1 MYKFSDMVT
10 KMRSSEIRKLM
21 KMAANPD
28 VISFSGGMPNPDLF
42 PVELMEKIYSE
53 IPQQVKQAG
62 FQYCPTAGYP
72 PLIQSLKNYLSEKG
86 LPLEGNDLIITT
98 GAQQSINLVTRVF
111 VDPGDRVISEFPCFI
126 GAAATFNSYQADM
139 TTIPIDNEGPDPVA
153 FEQALSMQPIAKL
166 VYLTPFFHNP
176 AGIIYSRERKQTVIE
191 ILCQHKMVLLE
202 DDPYGELYF
211 DETDKELTVPI
222 KALAGEQ
229 FPICY
234 AGSFSKII
242 GPGLRLGWLLAPS
255 EIIEKCE
262 LAKQSMDACSSTY
275 SQVLA
280 HHFMQ
285 SGAMPGYLEFLRAE
299 YKERS
304 QIMLDAMT
312 KYMPDTCTWT
322 IPRGGFYIWVT
333 LQEHMDA
340 TEILTKSLQAGA
352 VFVIG
357 KAFDPENR
365 RNNCLRLAFSHT
377 PKEKIATG
385 IRIVA
390 DAIKNLS

>member
-28 VISFSGGMPNPDLF
+28 VISFSGGMPNPELF
-42 PVELMEKIYSE
+42 PVERLEKIYKE
-53 IPQQVKQAG
+53 IPLATKQAG

-72 PLIQSLKNYLSEKG
+72 PLIQILKNYLAEKG

-98 GAQQSINLVTRVF
+98 GAQQAINLVTRVF

-139 TTIPIDNEGPDPVA
+139 TTIPIDKDGPDPGV
-153 FEQALSMQPIAKL
+153 FEQALSLTPAAKL

-176 AGIIYSRERKQTVIE
+176 AGIIYSHERKQSLIE
-191 ILCQHKMVLLE
+191 ILCQHKIVLLE

-211 DETDKELTVPI
+211 DEKDKELTVPI
-222 KALAGEQ
+222 KALAGEK

-280 HHFMQ
+280 FSFME
-285 SGAMPGYLEFLRAE
+285 SGALPDYLAFLRAE
-299 YKERS
+299 YKERA
-304 QIMLDAMT
+304 QIMLDAM
-312 KYMPDTCTWT
+312 KEYMPDTCTWT

-333 LQEHMDA
+333 LPEHMDA
-340 TEILTKSLQAGA
+340 TEILTSSLQKGA

-385 IRIVA
+385 TSIIA
-390 DAIKNLS
+390 NAIKMLS